1 MEGRASVPGSQTL
14 TRGLDVVEAIADG
27 AVTLAEISERLGLK
41 SSTTYRLATALVA
54 RGYLIGRPRQ
64 GYRLGAKLV
73 GLGHLAEAEID
84 LVRIAR
90 SHLASL
96 SEATGDAVHL
106 AVLDDGH
113 ALYLAK
119 VPGIRRVTVSCRAG
133 ERHPLSSTALGKAL
147 MLDQPPEHWRARF
160 LEDRRQGA
168 PATDL
173 KRWEAQMR
181 AYATAGSTFDL
192 EENQDRIRCVA
203 APIRDAGGGIVA
215 AVSVSGVVQYMS
227 DERMEALSR
236 QVIATARA
244 ISAELGWLS
253 PTRCDAAP
261 VARDAFHDVKDKP

>member
-1 MEGRASVPGSQTL
+1 MEGRAHVPGSQTL

-54 RGYLIGRPRQ
+54 RGYLMGRPRQ
-64 GYRLGAKLV
+64 GYRLGAKLI

-90 SHLASL
+90 PHLASL

-106 AVLDDGH
+106 AVLDDSH

-119 VPGIRRVTVSCRAG
+119 LPGQRRVTVSCRAG

-147 MLDQPPEHWRARF
+147 MLDCSPEYWRARF

-168 PATDL
+168 PAADL
-173 KRWEAQMR
+173 ERWEAQMR
-181 AYATAGSTFDL
+181 AYAASGCTFDL

-203 APIRDAGGGIVA
+203 APVRDARGGIVA
-215 AVSVSGVVQYMS
+215 AISVSGVVQYMS
-227 DERMEALSR
+227 DERMDALSC
-236 QVIATARA
+236 QVIAIAQT
-244 ISAELGWLS
+244 ISTELGWLS
-253 PTRCDAAP
+253 PTGSDAAP
-261 VARDAFHDVKDKP
+261 AARAAFHDVKDKP